1 MVALYG
7 SVRPQLGESDWSVSA
22 SNGGSTTTGGTLTFF
37 LQARNRAGRN
47 LLSVG
52 KTVTWTAGQQVVL
65 TINASARQSGE
76 DIFSF
81 ILSAS
86 ASTQQQARQLA
97 EWRAKNTNQVT
108 NRTLPATI
116 TLNSSELLLLAP
128 TVANLAALPT
138 TRVNGMVRQVGA
150 DFYKWDS
157 EAIEGAIQA
166 GSGYWVKVPRAT
178 MFLSSTEGE
187 GASDQSAQSD
197 NSEVI
202 LPPPYNGDGSISTP
216 VRYWLVN
223 GLSEDTGSVWPVGT
237 LIGLA
242 TVLNGQPTT
251 VLDGKARVKVLGKVR
266 RSTGV
271 LSSLPESNS
280 IFVNSGDYLFALSE
294 EIERGYA
301 IALEVSFVFDLAE
314 LLDVIPRDSVI
325 STYPFIRRQV
335 GIFNPFGEFFGDT
348 VTQGNKWRILPDTL
362 GFVRSSGV
370 GQVKGY
376 ITPFLNSETFSIGL
390 TADTPNQKVCVSAAL
405 GGVCTIREN
414 PLSSE
419 ALRAIVSTQSGE
431 ATASGWSTAVTI
443 TSGQIFQATLT
454 FPNQIRANYPD
465 VIAGMTA
472 KFNCPQARIYFRI
485 GGIIYRRNQ
494 PIVTLSGQSVSF
506 TIMDLLDTTVVSSLP
521 TSPSLDFNLWGY
533 NSITTSLSSGSGA
546 LSGSIEVAIA
556 YFYPSPNSRLTKI
569 SHSAELGCLSEFSAS
584 SFGGGGAAPYKH
596 TQTTAASTWVINH
609 NLGFFPTVQV
619 FNADNVEIEG
629 RVTQVSLNQATVS
642 FLGNLT
648 GYALAN

>member
-7 SVRPQLGESDWSVSA
+7 SVRPQLGESDWSVTA

-52 KTVTWTAGQQVVL
+52 KTVTWTAGQQVMV

-86 ASTQQQARQLA
+86 TSTPQQARQLA
-97 EWRAKNTNQVT
+97 EWRAKNTNQFLD
-108 NRTLPATI
+108 RTLPANI
-116 TLNSSELLLLAP
+116 NLNASELLLLAP
-128 TVANLAALPT
+128 SVANLAALPT
-138 TRVNGMVRQVGA
+138 TRVNGMIRQVEA

-157 EAIEGAIQA
+157 EATEGTVQA
-166 GSGYWVKVPRAT
+166 GSGYWVQVPRAAT
-178 MFLSSTEGE
+178 FLSSTESE
-187 GASDQSAQSD
+187 GGSDQSAQSD
-197 NSEVI
+197 NPEVI

-216 VRYWLVN
+216 VRYWLIN
-223 GLSEDTGSVWPVGT
+223 GLSEDTGPSWPVGT

-242 TVLNGQPTT
+242 TILNGQPTT
-251 VLDGKARVKVLGKVR
+251 VLNEKARIKVLGKVR
-266 RSTGV
+266 RSTGI
-271 LSSLPESNS
+271 LESLPESNAV
-280 IFVNSGDYLFALSE
+280 FVNSGDFVFSLSE
-294 EIERGYA
+294 EIDRGYGIA
-301 IALEVSFVFDLAE
+301 IEISLSFVLAE
-314 LLDVIPRDSVI
+314 LTSFIPVDATVNI
-325 STYPFIRRQV
+325 YPFLRRQV

-348 VTQGNKWRILPDTL
+348 VTQGDKWRILPDTL
-362 GFVRSSGV
+362 GFIRSSGV
-370 GQVKGY
+370 GQVQSY
-376 ITPFLNSETFSIGL
+376 ITPFLNAETFFLGL
-390 TADTPNQKVCVSAAL
+390 AADTSQKVCVSAAL

-419 ALRAIVSTQSGE
+419 AIRAIVSTQSGE
-431 ATASGWSTAVTI
+431 TTASNWTTAITI
-443 TSGQIFQATLT
+443 TSGEILQATLT
-454 FPNQIRANYPD
+454 FPSQIRANYPD
-465 VIAGMTA
+465 VIAGMAA

-494 PIVTLSGQSVSF
+494 PITLSGQSVSF

-521 TSPSLDFNLWGY
+521 TSPSPDFNFWDY
-533 NSITTSLSSGSGA
+533 NPITTSLSSGSGV
-546 LSGSIEVAIA
+546 LSGSIEIAIA

-569 SHSAELGCLSEFSAS
+569 SHSPELGCLSEFSAS

-596 TQTTAASTWVINH
+596 TQTIAASTWVINH
-609 NLGFFPTVQV
+609 NLGFFPTIQV

-629 RVTQVSLNQATVS
+629 QVTQVSPNQATVS